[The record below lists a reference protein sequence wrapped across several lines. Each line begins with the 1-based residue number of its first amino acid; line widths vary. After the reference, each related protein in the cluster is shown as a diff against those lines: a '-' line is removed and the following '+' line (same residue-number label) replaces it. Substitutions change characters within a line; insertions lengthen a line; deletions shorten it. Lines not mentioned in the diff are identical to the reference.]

1 VLRPT
6 EIETR
11 ERILDAAL
19 SLFRKKGFD
28 GTTMRE
34 IARAA
39 GMSLGAAYYY
49 FETKEALVLAYYQ
62 RVQDQHERLVAAKLE
77 GVTRL
82 EARLERVFS
91 IKLDLIAPDRRFL
104 GALFRFLGD
113 PDHPA
118 SVLGAR
124 TRQVRRQSIRTF
136 ARAVEPLGLEPSL
149 QEAVATVL
157 LTAHLGLILHA
168 LYDRSKGLQR
178 TRTLLRSLISPA
190 ASVLRLLRLPG
201 AGALLNPTLG
211 ALRHAGLLSPV
222 GEVSDELGSTDE
234 RR

>member
-1 VLRPT
+1 MLRPT

-62 RVQDQHERLVAAKLE
+62 RVQDQHERLVAEALE
-77 GVTRL
+77 DLPRL
-82 EARLERVFS
+82 EDRLERVFS
-91 IKLDLIAPDRRFL
+91 LKLDLITPDRRFL

-113 PDHPA
+113 PEHPA
-118 SVLGAR
+118 SVLGPK

-136 ARAVEPLGLEPSL
+136 ARAVEPLRLDPRL
-149 QEAVATVL
+149 HEAVATVL

-168 LYDRSKGLQR
+168 LYDPSKGLQR
-178 TRTLLRSLISPA
+178 TRALLRSLVRPA
-190 ASVLRLLRLPG
+190 AAALRLLRLPG
-201 AGALLNPTLG
+201 AGALLDPTLG
-211 ALRHAGLLSPV
+211 ALRRAGLLSPEGDV
-222 GEVSDELGSTDE
+222 TDELGA
-234 RR
+234 RHAHP